1 MGPEV
6 FAKRM
11 LPGLKSYHFGKLR
24 ALDLS
29 YNNLSSNCLARLIKA
44 LPEIKLSKGMRPLE
58 VINLSGNN
66 FEDILGI

>member
-6 FAKRM
+6 FSKRM
-11 LPGLKSYHFGKLR
+11 LPGLKSFHFGKLR

-29 YNNLSSNCLARLIKA
+29 YNNLSSNCLARLIAA
-44 LPEIKLSKGMRPLE
+44 LPDIKKSKGMRELE

-66 FEDILGI
+66 FEDMLGI

>member
-1 MGPEV
+1 MGPEI
-6 FAKRM
+6 FSKKM

-29 YNNLSSNCLARLIKA
+29 YNNLTSDCLTRLINA
-44 LPEIKLSKGMRPLE
+44 LPDINKAKGMKPLE